1 MNKSTKL
8 LVYTAVLTAF
18 ATIANIYTIPINGGG
33 NFISLV
39 YIPCF
44 FAGIF
49 LGPVLG
55 FGVGVMADVLGMLI
69 NPLGPWL
76 PLVTLASGLIG
87 FMPGVIFKYVG
98 IKSDLVKLFISI
110 ALCLIVCTCGLNT
123 LATFLAY
130 SKGKTFW
137 AYLAVRIPTQLL
149 VAGINFALIG
159 ALIKVKPLVRMMRFA
174 KGDKA

>member
-1 MNKSTKL
+1 MNKNTKL

-18 ATIANIYTIPINGGG
+18 ATIANIYTIPINGGS

-44 FAGIF
+44 LAGIF
-49 LGPVLG
+49 LGPLLG
-55 FGVGVMADVLGMLI
+55 FGVGAIADVLGMLI
-69 NPLGPWL
+69 NPMGAWL

-87 FMPGVIFKYVG
+87 FIPGVVFKYVG
-98 IKSDLVKLFISI
+98 IKSDIVKLLISI
-110 ALCLIVCTCGLNT
+110 ALCLIICTCGLNT

-137 AYLAVRIPTQLL
+137 AFLAVRIPTQLL
-149 VAGINFALIG
+149 VAGINFVLIA
-159 ALIKVKPLVRMMRFA
+159 ALIKVKPLVKMMKLA
-174 KGDKA
+174 KTDKT